1 GRLHP
6 QLELPLAEEL
16 QQGLLQALLHD
27 PDPGVREDA
36 RNALESVADP
46 GMVERLRTLLEEGL
60 LT

>member
-1 GRLHP
+1 
-6 QLELPLAEEL
+6 LEPPLAEEL
-16 QQGLLQALLHD
+16 QQGLLQALHHD

-46 GMVERLRTLLEEGL
+46 VMVERLRTLVEEGL